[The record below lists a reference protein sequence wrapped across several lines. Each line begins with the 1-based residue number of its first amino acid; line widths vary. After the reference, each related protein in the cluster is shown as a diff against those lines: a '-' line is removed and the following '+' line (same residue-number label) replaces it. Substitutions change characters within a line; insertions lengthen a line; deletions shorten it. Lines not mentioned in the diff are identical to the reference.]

1 MVKREHWTFYDYI
14 EELIYFDEVSEIP
27 EYDKIKA
34 ELIKEIWNNFPEEA
48 KEIGLI
54 VPRDMV

>member
-1 MVKREHWTFYDYI
+1 MVKREHWTFSDYI

-27 EYDKIKA
+27 EYDKIKV

-54 VPRDMV
+54 VPKDMV